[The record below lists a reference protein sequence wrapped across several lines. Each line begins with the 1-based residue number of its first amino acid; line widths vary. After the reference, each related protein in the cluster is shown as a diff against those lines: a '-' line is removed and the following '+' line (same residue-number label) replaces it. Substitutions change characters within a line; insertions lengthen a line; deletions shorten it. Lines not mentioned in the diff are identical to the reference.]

1 MTLVTSNLSRVFFAL
16 SIIGV
21 FFTPA
26 VPNVY
31 WLLPLLAIWIMLF
44 LCVKGPWERI
54 LITAIAL
61 AICSALAQSIQFKR
75 HSHQASNSERNIT
88 ITVEIDSYFK
98 QNLHGVSGLVT
109 VVALSGDPLA
119 WWQQF
124 TAELSSGQN
133 LFEMDEVWTLTGEF
147 KPIVGVLNTTGFD
160 RERAAFQKQIV
171 AKFVVNDSESMRL
184 SQWGSP
190 RSRLFAAFTQL
201 SQHFTHNALMKA
213 LLFGVRGDIASDNW
227 DRIAKHGLSH
237 LFAISGLHIGLAFGT
252 GYFLAWCIVPLCR
265 MPYWTPYMVG
275 FVAAVCLGYVSGL
288 TLPTQRAVLALLVIV
303 LWRLTRLKLPPLRA
317 LELLFYVVLI
327 CRPSEVLG
335 STIWLSF
342 GAVWLMIMSRSFW
355 VKPSYFHS
363 LLRLQLCLV
372 LGLMPL
378 GLLGFGGASI
388 TGIITNLFA
397 VPLLSAVLMPL
408 LLASLLLVPATLVE
422 VSLYAD
428 IALTIL
434 NWFLMLTDW
443 CLALLLYVIWWVPV
457 GWWVPLSPL
466 LPISA
471 AVFGL
476 SYRLSTPFL
485 AMVWLCCLLSRSS
498 DDKTVITVTAFD
510 VGHGLAMAVVTDD
523 ILVLYD
529 TGNAW
534 LKGSYADSVIIPFVH
549 TQPRDKPVW
558 LIVSHDDADHSAGA
572 EQIIEKIKPDRV
584 LSPSVMVGR
593 SPCVEGVDTRIGSTD
608 IDVFWP
614 TMTKVRA
621 YNPDSCVVR
630 ISVDK
635 HRILLTG
642 DIDKLAEYLLMQRST
657 PTQLESD
664 ILSVPHHGSESS
676 STEKLLRWVNPTW
689 SVAGTDFN
697 GRWGLPKVS
706 IKQRYQNQGS
716 HWFDT
721 GTCGAITLRGT
732 QVGDHWLWES
742 SSQRD
747 HQAWYRGLLRKQSE
761 QSVASCYRQLSQ

>member
-1 MTLVTSNLSRVFFAL
+1 M
-16 SIIGV
+16 
-21 FFTPA
+21 
-26 VPNVY
+26 
-31 WLLPLLAIWIMLF
+31 
-44 LCVKGPWERI
+44 KDPWERI
-54 LITAIAL
+54 LITAIVL
-61 AICSALAQSIQFKR
+61 AICSALTQSIHFKR
-75 HSHQASNSERNIT
+75 HSHQASNSDRNIT

-109 VVALSGDPLA
+109 VVAIGGDSLS

-124 TAELSSGQN
+124 TVELTSGQN
-133 LFEMDEVWTLTGEF
+133 LFDMDEVWTLTGEF
-147 KPIVGVLNTTGFD
+147 RPIVGVLNTTGFD
-160 RERAAFQKQIV
+160 RERTAFQKQIV
-171 AKFVVNDSESMRL
+171 AKFVVNDSEPMRL
-184 SQWGSP
+184 MQWGSP
-190 RSRLFAAFTQL
+190 RSRLFATFTQL
-201 SQHFTHNALMKA
+201 SEYFTHHALMKA

-227 DRIAKHGLSH
+227 DRITKHGLSH

-252 GYFLAWCIVPLCR
+252 GYYIAWCIVPLCR
-265 MPYWTPYMVG
+265 VPNWTPYLVG
-275 FVAAVCLGYVSGL
+275 FVVAVCLGYVSGL

-303 LWRLTRLKLPPLRA
+303 LWRLIRLKLPLLRA
-317 LELLFYVVLI
+317 LELLFYVVVI
-327 CRPSEVLG
+327 WRPSEVLG

-342 GAVWLMIMSRSFW
+342 GAVWLMILSRSFW

-378 GLLGFGGASI
+378 SLLGFGGASI

-408 LLASLLLVPATLVE
+408 LLGSLLLVPLTLVE
-422 VSLYAD
+422 MGLFAD
-428 IALTIL
+428 LALTIL
-434 NWFLMLTDW
+434 NWFLILTDR
-443 CLALLLYVIWWVPV
+443 CLALLQHVIWWVPV

-471 AVFGL
+471 VVYGL
-476 SYRLSTPFL
+476 SYRLATPSV
-485 AMVWLCCLLSRSS
+485 AIVWLCCLLNRSAEVNTLMS
-498 DDKTVITVTAFD
+498 VTVFD
-510 VGHGLAMAVVTDD
+510 VGHGLAVAVVTDD

-534 LKGSYADSVIIPFVH
+534 QKGSYADSVIIPFAH
-549 TQPRDKPVW
+549 TQPRHKPVW

-593 SPCVEGVDTRIGSTD
+593 SPCVEGINKRIGNTD
-608 IDVFWP
+608 IDVVWP

-630 ISVDK
+630 ISVGK

-657 PTQLESD
+657 SIQLESD

-697 GRWGLPKVS
+697 GRWGLPKAS
-706 IKQRYQNQGS
+706 IKQRYQNHGTR
-716 HWFDT
+716 WFDT

-747 HQAWYRGLLRKQSE
+747 HQAWYRGLLRNQSV